1 MNVPLGQLDQAI
13 YELAQDLT
21 QQEQIRTYLIGL
33 FWSGTPDNNQM
44 MAMHVLTSIQA
55 EFAAGMPGSKARCRV
70 APGAQ
75 QVFSIKVNGTE
86 KATVTFGAGQVT
98 GVFAA
103 GADFNCVENDYL
115 TIVAPASV
123 DASIED
129 ISITLKGDKQT
140 LFFTTTT
147 APPVT
152 TTTSA

>member
-1 MNVPLGQLDQAI
+1 MNPPLGQLDQAI
-13 YELAQDLT
+13 YDLSAALT
-21 QQEQIRTYLIGL
+21 QQEQIRTYIIGL

-44 MAMHVLTSIQA
+44 MAMHVLTSVQA

-70 APGAQ
+70 APSAQ
-75 QVFSIKVNGTE
+75 QVFSIQRNGVEVGTC
-86 KATVTFGAGQVT
+86 TFGAGQVT

-103 GADFNCVENDYL
+103 AADFTCEENDYL